1 MNTSR
6 KKAIVIGAGLGGL
19 AAAIKLAH
27 AGYRVTVLE
36 QQATVGG
43 KLQRIQRDG
52 FLFDRGPS
60 TITMRHIFESLF
72 QSVGRSL
79 EDYVT
84 LYRLDSASRNLFH
97 DGSIVDGSSDREAM
111 IEQLAAFSPRDAA
124 NYRSF
129 MEESAALYRLAE
141 EQFLNRLLAGWSD
154 KLRPGLVAG
163 FLKAKPFTS
172 LNGLLRRYFSHPHT
186 LAMFGRYAT
195 YVGSDP
201 AKAPAIFGM
210 LAHVELELGVYAAKG
225 GNYEIAEAFSKLAK
239 ELGAEIVTSEKVL
252 HIVVKRGKV
261 TGVCTAKG
269 DYAAELVVAGGDVLS
284 VNRELIPASD
294 RPSMSNARIEG
305 YEPSLSGFAMMAGV
319 RRVYS
324 GLRHHTVFYPSM
336 YGGEFSDIFQRLTAP
351 TDPAIYICHSG
362 YSEAG
367 MAPPGSS
374 NLFILVNASYLSE
387 RWSWEKR
394 KEEYAAVLLTK
405 LEERGLCGLVS
416 STEFAETYSPLDL
429 QADTSAYRGAI
440 YGISSNTPLQTFN
453 RPSNKSDV
461 EGLWFVGGTT
471 HPGGGTPMVTLSGML
486 VADRILK
493 NAASSS

>member
-1 MNTSR
+1 M

-27 AGYRVTVLE
+27 AGCKVTVLE

-43 KLQRIQRDG
+43 KLQRLQRDG
-52 FLFDRGPS
+52 YLFDRGPS
-60 TITMRHIFESLF
+60 TITMRHIFDSLF
-72 QSVGRSL
+72 RSVGRSL

-84 LYRLDSASRNLFH
+84 LYRLDSGSRNLFC
-97 DGSIVDGSSDREAM
+97 DGSIVDAYSDPKAM
-111 IEQLAAFSPRDAA
+111 EDQLAVFSPRDAA

-129 MEESAALYRLAE
+129 MEESASLYRLAE
-141 EQFLNRLLAGWSD
+141 EQFLNNLLIGWSD
-154 KLRPGLVAG
+154 KLRPGLVKG
-163 FLKAKPFTS
+163 FLKARPFTS

-225 GNYEIAEAFSKLAK
+225 GNYKIAEAFGKLAK
-239 ELGAEIVTSEKVL
+239 ELGAEIRLSERV
-252 HIVVKRGKV
+252 HSIAVKGGKV
-261 TGVCTAKG
+261 TGVCTSNG
-269 DYAAELVVAGGDVLS
+269 DYDADLVVAGGDVLS
-284 VNRELIPASD
+284 IHQELLAAAN
-294 RPSMSNARIEG
+294 RPSMSDARIEG

-319 RRVYS
+319 RRTFS
-324 GLRHHTVFYPSM
+324 GLRHHTVFYPPL
-336 YGGEFSDIFQRLTAP
+336 YGDEFADIFGRLTAP
-351 TDPAIYICHSG
+351 SDPAIYICHSG
-362 YSEAG
+362 YSEPG

-374 NLFILVNASYLSE
+374 NLFILANAPYLSE
-387 RWSWEKR
+387 RWNWEER
-394 KEEYAAVLLTK
+394 GEEYASFLLSK
-405 LEERGLCGLVS
+405 LEERGLGGLTA
-416 STEFAETYSPLDL
+416 STEFAETYSPRDL
-429 QADTSAYRGAI
+429 QAGTSAYRGAI
-440 YGISSNTPLQTFN
+440 YGISSNTPRQTFN
-453 RPSNKSDV
+453 RPSNRGDA

-493 NAASSS
+493 SGNHSI